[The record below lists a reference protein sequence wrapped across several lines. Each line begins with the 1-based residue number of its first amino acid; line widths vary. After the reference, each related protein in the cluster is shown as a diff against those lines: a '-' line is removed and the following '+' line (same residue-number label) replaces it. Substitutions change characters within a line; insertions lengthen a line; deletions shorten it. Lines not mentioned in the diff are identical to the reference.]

1 MRADELYP
9 IFGRFGLFW
18 RILYTLVHFGENTVI
33 LGAPTGRR
41 QMGNRGYPGPK
52 RPHRHASECI
62 FVSPKLL
69 AVEIWTHMRVSEPY
83 WWHGNCNYPFAG
95 VPKMTVFSPKCTK
108 VHKMSQN
115 GQKWPKKG

>member
-1 MRADELYP
+1 ML
-9 IFGRFGLFW
+9 
-18 RILYTLVHFGENTVI
+18 FGENTVI
-33 LGAPTGRR
+33 LGASAGRR

-95 VPKMTVFSPKCTK
+95 APQNDRVFTEMHQSA
-108 VHKMSQN
+108 QN
-115 GQKWPKKG
+115 TLKWGKIRLLTTFGPPTLAGAARSAEIASKI